1 MPRVIKEKICVQD
14 VFNYEVMRFLLR
26 LCLISELEIVLDEFI
41 LIFLRK
47 VEARQD
53 RIREGK
59 AIESD

>member
-1 MPRVIKEKICVQD
+1 MGI
-14 VFNYEVMRFLLR
+14 LLR
-26 LCLISELEIVLDEFI
+26 LCLISELEIVLDEFK
-41 LIFLRK
+41 LILRK

>member
-1 MPRVIKEKICVQD
+1 MPI
-14 VFNYEVMRFLLR
+14 FLR
-26 LCLISELEIVLDEFI
+26 LSLISELGIVLDEFK

>member
-1 MPRVIKEKICVQD
+1 MPI
-14 VFNYEVMRFLLR
+14 FLR
-26 LCLISELEIVLDEFI
+26 LCLISEFGIVLDEFK

-59 AIESD
+59 VIESD

>member
-1 MPRVIKEKICVQD
+1 MQI
-14 VFNYEVMRFLLR
+14 LLR
-26 LCLISELEIVLDEFI
+26 LCLISELEIVLDEFK
-41 LIFLRK
+41 LIFLKK

>member
-1 MPRVIKEKICVQD
+1 MPI
-14 VFNYEVMRFLLR
+14 FLT
-26 LCLISELEIVLDEFI
+26 LCLISELGIVLDEFK

-59 AIESD
+59 SIESD

>member
-1 MPRVIKEKICVQD
+1 MPI
-14 VFNYEVMRFLLR
+14 FLR
-26 LCLISELEIVLDEFI
+26 LCLISELEIDLDEFK

>member
-1 MPRVIKEKICVQD
+1 MPT
-14 VFNYEVMRFLLR
+14 FLR
-26 LCLISELEIVLDEFI
+26 LSLISELGIVLDEFK

>member
-1 MPRVIKEKICVQD
+1 
-14 VFNYEVMRFLLR
+14 MRILLR
-26 LCLISELEIVLDEFI
+26 LCLISELGIVLDEFK

-59 AIESD
+59 AIERD

>member
-1 MPRVIKEKICVQD
+1 MM
-14 VFNYEVMRFLLR
+14 FLTYEVMRFLLR
-26 LCLISELEIVLDEFI
+26 LCLISELGIVLDEFK

-59 AIESD
+59 AKESD

>member
-1 MPRVIKEKICVQD
+1 MPI
-14 VFNYEVMRFLLR
+14 FLR
-26 LCLISELEIVLDEFI
+26 LCLISELAIVLDEFK